1 MTDFSHDTPHY
12 ARFIAAELLAAR
24 RERGLT
30 QADVA
35 RLAGVRPA
43 TVCRAENEP
52 HRMVTD
58 ALMKVAAALNLTLT
72 LTPIDPEAPRP
83 VKPRIRSL

>member
-1 MTDFSHDTPHY
+1 MTDFYHDTPHY

-43 TVCRAENEP
+43 TVCRAESEP

-58 ALMKVAAALNLTLT
+58 VLMKVAAALNLTLT
-72 LTPIDPEAPRP
+72 LTPADPETPRP

>member
-24 RERGLT
+24 RLT
-30 QADVA
+30 QTDVA

-43 TVCRAENEP
+43 TVCRAESEP
-52 HRMVTD
+52 LRMVTD
-58 ALMKVAAALNLTLT
+58 VLMKVAAALNLTLT
-72 LTPIDPEAPRP
+72 LTPADPETPRP
-83 VKPRIRSL
+83 MKPRIRSL